1 MNLDALIDSDLRE
14 KDTNSYL
21 ADILKAENERQK
33 NTINLIASE
42 NYPSEI
48 VRLIQASSLTSKY
61 TEGYPGKR
69 YYGGCE
75 FYDELECYCQELWK
89 DVFSTTYHV
98 NVQPHSGT
106 SANLAAIAAVVN
118 PGETILSMSLDAGGH
133 LSHGARVSQVGKLY
147 NIINYGV
154 DQDGWIDYDE
164 VAKLADQWRPKLI
177 ICGASAYSRKIDYF
191 RFAEIARSVD
201 AYLLADIAH
210 IAGLIAANKL
220 PSPFDI
226 ADIITTTTQKTL
238 RGPRGGLVFCIPE
251 LAKKIDSAVFPGT
264 QGGSLMNVIAAKAAC
279 AEEVLEPEFIDYID
293 EVMYNAKTMAERFM
307 SRGYN
312 VITGGTDNHMFLV
325 DLRGTGLTGIDVQ
338 NELERNGITL
348 NKNAIPNDPLPP
360 SKTSGI
366 RIGTPAMTTRG
377 WDAYNFC
384 MCADN
389 ICNILDKMRAAL

>member
-1 MNLDALIDSDLRE
+1 MRSEFMSTPLDDIYNKELR
-14 KDTNSYL
+14 
-21 ADILKAENERQK
+21 RQA
-33 NTINLIASE
+33 TTVELIASE
-42 NYPSEI
+42 NFVSPRVLKYLGSEF
-48 VRLIQASSLTSKY
+48 TNKY

-75 FYDELECYCQELWK
+75 FYDSLECYCQELWK

-106 SANLAAIAAVVN
+106 SANLAAISAVVN
-118 PGETILSMSLDAGGH
+118 PGETILSMSLDCGGH

-154 DQDGWIDYDE
+154 DDDGWIDYNE
-164 VAKLADQWRPKLI
+164 VAKLADQWQPKLI
-177 ICGASAYSRKIDYF
+177 ICGASAYSRKIDYI
-191 RFAEIARSVD
+191 RFAEIARSVN

-210 IAGLIAANKL
+210 VAGLIAANKL
-220 PSPFDI
+220 PSPFGY
-226 ADIITTTTQKTL
+226 ADIITSTTQKTL
-238 RGPRGGLVFCIPE
+238 RGPRGGLIFCIPE

-293 EVMYNAKTMAERFM
+293 EVMYNAKVMAERFM
-307 SRGYN
+307 SHGYN

-338 NELERNGITL
+338 NELERNDITL

-366 RIGTPAMTTRG
+366 RIGTSAMTTRG
-377 WDAYNFC
+377 WKAHDFC
-384 MCADN
+384 WCADN
-389 ICNILDKMRAAL
+389 ICKILDEMRAAL

>member
-1 MNLDALIDSDLRE
+1 MKSEFMYTPLDEIYNKELR
-14 KDTNSYL
+14 
-21 ADILKAENERQK
+21 RQAS
-33 NTINLIASE
+33 TVELIASE
-42 NYPSEI
+42 NFVSPRILKYLGSEF
-48 VRLIQASSLTSKY
+48 TNKY

-75 FYDELECYCQELWK
+75 FYDKLETYCQELWK

-106 SANLAAIAAVVN
+106 SANLAAISAVVN
-118 PGETILSMSLDAGGH
+118 PGETILSMSLDCGGH

-147 NIINYGV
+147 NIVNYGV
-154 DQDGWIDYDE
+154 DDDGWIDYDKI
-164 VAKLADQWRPKLI
+164 AKLANQCQPKLI
-177 ICGASAYSRKIDYF
+177 ICGASAYSRKIDYI
-191 RFAEIARSVD
+191 RFAEIARSVN

-210 IAGLIAANKL
+210 VAGLIAANKL
-220 PSPFDI
+220 PSPFGY
-226 ADIITTTTQKTL
+226 ADIITSTTQKTL
-238 RGPRGGLVFCIPE
+238 RGPRGGLIFCIPE

-264 QGGSLMNVIAAKAAC
+264 QGGSLMNVVAAKAAC
-279 AEEVLEPEFIDYID
+279 AEEALEPEFIDYID
-293 EVMYNAKTMAERFM
+293 EVMYNAKAMAERFM
-307 SRGYN
+307 FHGYN

-338 NELERNGITL
+338 NKLERNDITL

-377 WDAYNFC
+377 WRAYDFC

-389 ICNILDKMRAAL
+389 ICNTLDEMRAAL

>member
-1 MNLDALIDSDLRE
+1 MKSEFMYTPLDEIYNKELR
-14 KDTNSYL
+14 
-21 ADILKAENERQK
+21 RQA
-33 NTINLIASE
+33 TTVELIASE
-42 NYPSEI
+42 NFVSSRILKYLGSEF
-48 VRLIQASSLTSKY
+48 TNKY

-75 FYDELECYCQELWK
+75 FYDELETYCQELWK

-106 SANLAAIAAVVN
+106 SANLAAISAVVN
-118 PGETILSMSLDAGGH
+118 PGETILSMSLDCGGH

-147 NIINYGV
+147 NIVNYGV
-154 DQDGWIDYDE
+154 DDDGWIDYDK
-164 VAKLADQWRPKLI
+164 VAKLADQCQPKLI
-177 ICGASAYSRKIDYF
+177 ICGASAYSRKIDYI
-191 RFAEIARSVD
+191 RFAEIARSIN

-210 IAGLIAANKL
+210 VAGLIAANKL
-220 PSPFDI
+220 PSPFGY
-226 ADIITTTTQKTL
+226 ADIITSTTQKTL
-238 RGPRGGLVFCIPE
+238 RGPRGGLIFCVSE

-293 EVMYNAKTMAERFM
+293 DVMYNAKAMAERFM
-307 SRGYN
+307 FHGYN

-338 NELERNGITL
+338 NELEKNDVTL

-377 WDAYNFC
+377 WKSYNFC
-384 MCADN
+384 ECADN
-389 ICNILDKMRAAL
+389 ICKTLDEMRAAL

>member
-1 MNLDALIDSDLRE
+1 MRSEFMYTPLDKIYDKELRRQDSTVE
-14 KDTNSYL
+14 
-21 ADILKAENERQK
+21 
-33 NTINLIASE
+33 LIASE
-42 NYPSEI
+42 NFVSPRVLKYLGSEF
-48 VRLIQASSLTSKY
+48 TNKY

-106 SANLAAIAAVVN
+106 SANLAAISAVVN
-118 PGETILSMSLDAGGH
+118 PGETILSMSLDCGGH

-154 DQDGWIDYDE
+154 DDDGWIDYNE
-164 VAKLADQWRPKLI
+164 VAKLADQWQPKLI
-177 ICGASAYSRKIDYF
+177 ICGASAYSRKIDYI
-191 RFAEIARSVD
+191 RFAEIARSVN

-210 IAGLIAANKL
+210 VAGLIAANKL
-220 PSPFDI
+220 PSPFGY
-226 ADIITTTTQKTL
+226 ADIITSTTQKTL
-238 RGPRGGLVFCIPE
+238 RGPRGGLIFCISE

-279 AEEVLEPEFIDYID
+279 AEEVFEPEFRDYID
-293 EVMYNAKTMAERFM
+293 EVMYNAKAMAERFM
-307 SRGYN
+307 SHGYN

-338 NELERNGITL
+338 NELEKNNITL

-377 WDAYNFC
+377 WKAYDFC
-384 MCADN
+384 WYADK
-389 ICNILDKMRAAL
+389 ICKILDEMRAAL

>member
-1 MNLDALIDSDLRE
+1 MRSEFMYTPLD
-14 KDTNSYL
+14 
-21 ADILKAENERQK
+21 DIYNKELWRQA
-33 NTINLIASE
+33 TTVELIASE
-42 NYPSEI
+42 NFVSPRVLKYLGSEF
-48 VRLIQASSLTSKY
+48 TNKY

-106 SANLAAIAAVVN
+106 SANLAAISAVVN
-118 PGETILSMSLDAGGH
+118 PGETILSMSLDCGGH
-133 LSHGARVSQVGKLY
+133 LSHGAQVNQVGKLY

-154 DQDGWIDYDE
+154 DDDGWIDYNE
-164 VAKLADQWRPKLI
+164 VAKLADQWQPKLI
-177 ICGASAYSRKIDYF
+177 ICGASAYSRKIDYI
-191 RFAEIARSVD
+191 RFAEIARSVN

-210 IAGLIAANKL
+210 VAGLIAANKL
-220 PSPFDI
+220 PSPFGY
-226 ADIITTTTQKTL
+226 ADIITSTTQKTL
-238 RGPRGGLVFCIPE
+238 RGPRGGLIFCIPE

-279 AEEVLEPEFIDYID
+279 AEEVFEPEFRDYID

-307 SRGYN
+307 SHGYN

-338 NELERNGITL
+338 NELEKNNITL

-377 WDAYNFC
+377 WKAYDFC
-384 MCADN
+384 WYADK
-389 ICNILDKMRAAL
+389 ICKILDEMRAAL

>member
-1 MNLDALIDSDLRE
+1 MKSEFMYTPLDEIYNKELR
-14 KDTNSYL
+14 
-21 ADILKAENERQK
+21 RQAS
-33 NTINLIASE
+33 TVELIASE
-42 NYPSEI
+42 NFVSPRVFKYLGSEF
-48 VRLIQASSLTSKY
+48 TNKY

-75 FYDELECYCQELWK
+75 FYDELETYCQELWK

-106 SANLAAIAAVVN
+106 SANLAAISAVVN
-118 PGETILSMSLDAGGH
+118 PGETILSMSLDCGGH

-147 NIINYGV
+147 NIVNYGV
-154 DQDGWIDYDE
+154 DDDGWIDYDK
-164 VAKLADQWRPKLI
+164 VAKLADQCQPKLI
-177 ICGASAYSRKIDYF
+177 ICGASAYSRKIDYI
-191 RFAEIARSVD
+191 RFAEIARSVN

-210 IAGLIAANKL
+210 VAGLIAANKL
-220 PSPFDI
+220 PSPFGY
-226 ADIITTTTQKTL
+226 ADIITSTTQKTL
-238 RGPRGGLVFCIPE
+238 RGPRGGLIFCVPE

-279 AEEVLEPEFIDYID
+279 AEEALEPEFVDYID
-293 EVMYNAKTMAERFM
+293 EVMYNAKAMAARFM
-307 SRGYN
+307 FHGYN

-338 NELERNGITL
+338 NELEKNDITL

-377 WDAYNFC
+377 WKSYNFC
-384 MCADN
+384 ECADN
-389 ICNILDKMRAAL
+389 ICKTLDEMRAAL

>member
-1 MNLDALIDSDLRE
+1 MRSEFMYTPLDKIYNKELR
-14 KDTNSYL
+14 
-21 ADILKAENERQK
+21 RQAS
-33 NTINLIASE
+33 TIELIASE
-42 NYPSEI
+42 NFVSPRVLKYLGSEF
-48 VRLIQASSLTSKY
+48 TNKY

-75 FYDELECYCQELWK
+75 FYDELETYCQELWK

-106 SANLAAIAAVVN
+106 SANLAAISAIVN
-118 PGETILSMSLDAGGH
+118 PGETILSMSLDCGGH
-133 LSHGARVSQVGKLY
+133 LSHGARASQVGKLY

-154 DQDGWIDYDE
+154 DEDGWIDYDKI
-164 VAKLADQWRPKLI
+164 AKLADQWQPKLI
-177 ICGASAYSRKIDYF
+177 ICGASAYSRKIDYI
-191 RFAEIARSVD
+191 RFAEIARSVN

-210 IAGLIAANKL
+210 VAGLIAANKL
-220 PSPFDI
+220 PSPFGY
-226 ADIITTTTQKTL
+226 ADIITSTTQKTL
-238 RGPRGGLVFCIPE
+238 RGPRGGLIFCIPE

-293 EVMYNAKTMAERFM
+293 EVMYNAKAMAERFM
-307 SRGYN
+307 SHGYN

-338 NELERNGITL
+338 NELERNDITL

-377 WDAYNFC
+377 WKAHDFC
-384 MCADN
+384 ECADN
-389 ICNILDKMRAAL
+389 ICKILDEMRAAL

>member
-1 MNLDALIDSDLRE
+1 MKSEFMYTPLDDIYNKELR
-14 KDTNSYL
+14 
-21 ADILKAENERQK
+21 RQAS
-33 NTINLIASE
+33 TIELIASE
-42 NYPSEI
+42 NFVSPRVLKYLGSEF
-48 VRLIQASSLTSKY
+48 TSKY

-75 FYDELECYCQELWK
+75 FYDELETYCQELWK

-106 SANLAAIAAVVN
+106 SANLAAISAVVN
-118 PGETILSMSLDAGGH
+118 PGETILSMSLDCGGH

-147 NIINYGV
+147 NIVNYGV
-154 DQDGWIDYDE
+154 DDDGWIDYDK
-164 VAKLADQWRPKLI
+164 VAKLADQCQPKLI
-177 ICGASAYSRKIDYF
+177 ICGASAYSRKIDYI
-191 RFAEIARSVD
+191 RFAEIARSVN

-210 IAGLIAANKL
+210 VAGLIAANKL
-220 PSPFDI
+220 PSPFGY
-226 ADIITTTTQKTL
+226 ADIITSTTQKTL
-238 RGPRGGLVFCIPE
+238 RGPRGGLIFCIPE

-279 AEEVLEPEFIDYID
+279 AEEALEPEFVDYID
-293 EVMYNAKTMAERFM
+293 EVMYNAKAMAARFM
-307 SRGYN
+307 SHGYN
-312 VITGGTDNHMFLV
+312 VITDGTDNHMFLV
-325 DLRGTGLTGIDVQ
+325 DLQGTGLTGIDVQ

-377 WDAYNFC
+377 WKSYNFC
-384 MCADN
+384 ECADN
-389 ICNILDKMRAAL
+389 ICKTLDEMRAAL

>member
-1 MNLDALIDSDLRE
+1 MRSEFMYTPLDEIYNKELR
-14 KDTNSYL
+14 
-21 ADILKAENERQK
+21 RQAS
-33 NTINLIASE
+33 TVELIASE
-42 NYPSEI
+42 NFVSPRILKYLGSEF
-48 VRLIQASSLTSKY
+48 TCKY
-61 TEGYPGKR
+61 TEGFPGRR

-75 FYDELECYCQELWK
+75 FYDELETYCQELWK

-118 PGETILSMSLDAGGH
+118 PGETILSMSLDCGGH

-164 VAKLADQWRPKLI
+164 VAKLTDQWRPKLI
-177 ICGASAYSRKIDYF
+177 ICGASAYSRKIDYI

-210 IAGLIAANKL
+210 VAGLIAANKL
-220 PSPFDI
+220 PSPFGY
-226 ADIITTTTQKTL
+226 ADIITSTTQKTL
-238 RGPRGGLVFCIPE
+238 RGPRGGLIFCIPE

-279 AEEVLEPEFIDYID
+279 AEEALEPEFTDYID
-293 EVMYNAKTMAERFM
+293 EVMYNAKAMAERFM
-307 SRGYN
+307 AHGCN

-338 NELERNGITL
+338 NELEKNGITL

-377 WDAYNFC
+377 WDAHDFC

-389 ICNILDKMRAAL
+389 IYNILNKMRATL

>member
-1 MNLDALIDSDLRE
+1 MRSEFMYTPLDDIYNKELR
-14 KDTNSYL
+14 
-21 ADILKAENERQK
+21 RQA
-33 NTINLIASE
+33 TMVELIASE
-42 NYPSEI
+42 NFVSPRVLKYLGSEF
-48 VRLIQASSLTSKY
+48 TNKY

-106 SANLAAIAAVVN
+106 SANLAAISAVVN
-118 PGETILSMSLDAGGH
+118 PGETILSMSLDCGGH

-154 DQDGWIDYDE
+154 DDDGWIDYNE
-164 VAKLADQWRPKLI
+164 VAKLADQWQPKLI
-177 ICGASAYSRKIDYF
+177 ICGASAYSRKIDYI
-191 RFAEIARSVD
+191 RFAEIARSVN

-210 IAGLIAANKL
+210 VAGLIAANKL
-220 PSPFDI
+220 PSPFGY
-226 ADIITTTTQKTL
+226 ADIITSTTQKTL
-238 RGPRGGLVFCIPE
+238 RGPRGGLIFCIPE

-279 AEEVLEPEFIDYID
+279 AEEVFEPEFRDYID
-293 EVMYNAKTMAERFM
+293 EVMYNAKAMAERFM
-307 SRGYN
+307 SHGYN

-338 NELERNGITL
+338 NELEKNNITL

-377 WDAYNFC
+377 WKAYDFC
-384 MCADN
+384 WYADK
-389 ICNILDKMRAAL
+389 ICKILDEMRAAL

>member
-1 MNLDALIDSDLRE
+1 MKSEFMYTPLDEIYNKELR
-14 KDTNSYL
+14 
-21 ADILKAENERQK
+21 RQAS
-33 NTINLIASE
+33 TVELIASE
-42 NYPSEI
+42 NFVSPRVLKYLGSEF
-48 VRLIQASSLTSKY
+48 TSKY

-75 FYDELECYCQELWK
+75 FYDELETYCQELWK

-106 SANLAAIAAVVN
+106 SANLAAISAVVN
-118 PGETILSMSLDAGGH
+118 PGETILSMSLDCGGH

-147 NIINYGV
+147 NIVNYGV
-154 DQDGWIDYDE
+154 DDDGWIDYDK
-164 VAKLADQWRPKLI
+164 VAKLADQCQPKLI
-177 ICGASAYSRKIDYF
+177 ICGASAYSRKIDYI
-191 RFAEIARSVD
+191 RFAEIARSVN

-210 IAGLIAANKL
+210 VAGLIAANQL
-220 PSPFDI
+220 PSPFGY
-226 ADIITTTTQKTL
+226 ADIITSTTQKTL
-238 RGPRGGLVFCIPE
+238 RGPRGGLIFCIPE

-293 EVMYNAKTMAERFM
+293 EVMYNAKAMAERFM
-307 SRGYN
+307 FHGYN

-377 WDAYNFC
+377 WKFYNFC
-384 MCADN
+384 ECADN
-389 ICNILDKMRAAL
+389 ICKTLDEMRAAL

>member
-1 MNLDALIDSDLRE
+1 MRSEFMYTPLD
-14 KDTNSYL
+14 
-21 ADILKAENERQK
+21 DIYNKELWRQA
-33 NTINLIASE
+33 TTVELIASE
-42 NYPSEI
+42 NFVSSRILKYLGSEF
-48 VRLIQASSLTSKY
+48 TNKY

-75 FYDELECYCQELWK
+75 FYDKLETYCQQLWK

-106 SANLAAIAAVVN
+106 SANLAAISAVVN
-118 PGETILSMSLDAGGH
+118 PGETILSMSLDCGGH
-133 LSHGARVSQVGKLY
+133 LSHGAQVSQVGKLY
-147 NIINYGV
+147 NIVHYGV
-154 DQDGWIDYDE
+154 DDDGWIDYDK
-164 VAKLADQWRPKLI
+164 VAKLADQWQPKLI
-177 ICGASAYSRKIDYF
+177 ICGASAYSRRIDYI
-191 RFAEIARSVD
+191 RFTEIARSVN

-210 IAGLIAANKL
+210 VAGLIAANQL
-220 PSPFDI
+220 PSPFGY
-226 ADIITTTTQKTL
+226 ADIITSTTQKTL
-238 RGPRGGLVFCIPE
+238 RGPRGGLIFCIPE

-293 EVMYNAKTMAERFM
+293 EVMYNAKAMAERFM
-307 SRGYN
+307 SHGYN

-338 NELERNGITL
+338 NELERNDITL

-366 RIGTPAMTTRG
+366 RTGTPAMTTRG
-377 WDAYNFC
+377 WKAHDFC
-384 MCADN
+384 WCADN
-389 ICNILDKMRAAL
+389 ICKILNEMRAAL

>member
-1 MNLDALIDSDLRE
+1 MRSEFMYTPLDKIYNKELQ
-14 KDTNSYL
+14 
-21 ADILKAENERQK
+21 RQA
-33 NTINLIASE
+33 TTVELIASE
-42 NYPSEI
+42 NFVSPRVLKYLGSEF
-48 VRLIQASSLTSKY
+48 TNKY

-106 SANLAAIAAVVN
+106 SANLAAISAVVN
-118 PGETILSMSLDAGGH
+118 PGETILSMSLDCGGH

-154 DQDGWIDYDE
+154 DDDGWIDYNE
-164 VAKLADQWRPKLI
+164 VAKLADQWQPKLI
-177 ICGASAYSRKIDYF
+177 ICGASAYSRKIDYI
-191 RFAEIARSVD
+191 RFAEIARSVN

-210 IAGLIAANKL
+210 VAGLIAANKL
-220 PSPFDI
+220 PSPFGY
-226 ADIITTTTQKTL
+226 ADIITSTTQKTL
-238 RGPRGGLVFCIPE
+238 RGPRGGLIFCIPE

-279 AEEVLEPEFIDYID
+279 AEEVFEPEFRDYID
-293 EVMYNAKTMAERFM
+293 EVIYNAKTMAERFM
-307 SRGYN
+307 SHGYN

-325 DLRGTGLTGIDVQ
+325 DLRGTGLTGINVQ
-338 NELERNGITL
+338 NELERNDITL

-377 WDAYNFC
+377 WKAHDFC
-384 MCADN
+384 WCADN
-389 ICNILDKMRAAL
+389 ICKTLDEMRAAL